1 MTTTPSKLVLLLIV
15 TLAAWALVR
24 FREDVKRIVVRFF
37 NTPRGPF
44 NLAVTRVLFYVAVL
58 VALPSRTVV
67 ESYAGLPSELLVAP
81 NNGGWLLAQLPMN
94 AGAVSIGYVVVLVSA
109 ILGLIGL
116 FPRLA
121 SALFVVAAF
130 YYLGVPQLY
139 GKVDHIHHLLWIGA
153 ILAVSPSADVLSVQA
168 LWRAWR
174 RTDTDRV
181 DPLEP
186 SLRYSLPLRFIW
198 LALGLLYV
206 SAGLAKY
213 RFDGLEWLRP
223 ATLSYWLHL
232 LWYQSGGYRP
242 PLVTRPDQLTPVL
255 VGGAAFTL
263 AFETT
268 FLLWIFIDRARPILA
283 VAAIVFHN
291 STNFLMR
298 IPFWTLQIIDL
309 CLVDWERL
317 SEAVFRGRHALRFV
331 YDGNCGICKKTVVGL
346 RALTPPGAIEFV
358 NGLDR
363 RALDRGG
370 LSWLSE
376 AAVVAD
382 VQVVTDGSALAGYD
396 GYRRAARRV
405 PALWPLL
412 PLLYLPPV
420 ATVGRRVYRHVA
432 DGRSC
437 ALDQNATAAP
447 ASRATAAPIAAV
459 GVPLIAILVAL
470 CVYSLRSGETS
481 TRAMNG
487 WPFATYPT
495 FAGIGDGT
503 TTQLVMETRTPVG
516 RLAPLEFGRR
526 LQFASAH
533 RVVGLLGSIVE
544 QPDRAKQERAMRALV
559 RFARPTGRGA
569 GETVHNVV
577 IVRQRVS
584 VSPESAGKVL
594 ESWTLLTMPTSTSG
608 G

>member
-1 MTTTPSKLVLLLIV
+1 VL
-15 TLAAWALVR
+15 
-24 FREDVKRIVVRFF
+24 
-37 NTPRGPF
+37 
-44 NLAVTRVLFYVAVL
+44 
-58 VALPSRTVV
+58 
-67 ESYAGLPSELLVAP
+67 AG
-81 NNGGWLLAQLPMN
+81 
-94 AGAVSIGYVVVLVSA
+94 
-109 ILGLIGL
+109 
-116 FPRLA
+116 
-121 SALFVVAAF
+121 F

-174 RTDTDRV
+174 RTDTQSV
-181 DPLEP
+181 ELLQE

-198 LALGLLYV
+198 LVLGLGYA

-213 RFDGLEWLRP
+213 RFDGLEWLSP
-223 ATLSYWLHL
+223 ATLAYWLHL
-232 LWYQSGGYRP
+232 LWYQSGAYRP
-242 PLVTRPDQLTPVL
+242 PLISRPDELTPVL

-283 VAAIVFHN
+283 LAAIVFHN
-291 STNFLMR
+291 ATNFLMR
-298 IPFWTLQIIDL
+298 IPFWTLQIIAL

-317 SEAVFRGRHALRFV
+317 SEAVFRRRHTVRFI

-346 RALTPPGAIEFV
+346 RALAPPGAIEFV

-363 RALDRGG
+363 RALNRGG

-382 VQVVTDGSALAGYD
+382 VQVVTDGSALAGFD
-396 GYRRAARRV
+396 GYRRIARRV
-405 PALWPLL
+405 PALWPAL

-420 ATVGRRVYRHVA
+420 ATLGRRIYRHVA
-432 DGRSC
+432 DHRSC
-437 ALDQNATAAP
+437 ALEETTPVAP
-447 ASRATAAPIAAV
+447 ASRVTAAPIAAV
-459 GVPLIAILVAL
+459 GVALLAVLVTL

-503 TTQLVMETRTPVG
+503 TTQLAMQTRTPVG
-516 RLAPLEFGRR
+516 ALEPLEFGSR
-526 LQFASAH
+526 LRFASAH
-533 RVVGLLGSIVE
+533 RVVGLLGAIIE
-544 QPDRAKQERAMRALV
+544 EPDRAKQERAMRALV
-559 RFARPTGRGA
+559 RFARPTGRA
-569 GETVHNVV
+569 GQAVDNVV

-584 VSPESAGKVL
+584 VSPGTAGKVL
-594 ESWTLLTMPTSTSG
+594 ASRTLLAMPMPTSG
-608 G
+608 R